1 MMTVP
6 KLLTRS
12 AFLRAIAGTIV
23 AGATAGS
30 LNSSCAAQRET
41 TSSPAAPGD
50 DSDADIDSL
59 LGELEAKVEAGM
71 QEYGI
76 PGVALGLLHQ
86 GTDYIRGYGVT
97 NVDSPQQV
105 DGGTLFRIGST
116 TKTFTGTAVMRLVE
130 QGKLDLD
137 ATVQNYLPDFV
148 TSDPSV
154 APRVTLRQLLNHSPG
169 WLGDYYESTGRGDDA
184 LAKYVAEIA
193 RLPQLTPLGEVFA
206 YNNAAIDLAGR
217 LIEVVTG
224 STYEEAVR
232 ELVLDPLGLS
242 HTRFF
247 TDEIVGFKVAASH
260 NIADDGEPVVDTS
273 FWEIPRSLHPTGGLI
288 SSVRDQLR
296 YASFHLGDGRAPDGT
311 RLLTSESLVA
321 MRSDPGPGGTLVV
334 ELDGMGVTWMLRPS
348 AEGVRIVQ
356 HGGNWQGQN
365 SGFIMVPERGFA
377 LTVLTNSDGGPKLL
391 AQLFADDWALR
402 RFAGVS
408 NLPAEPRTL
417 TQAELA
423 PYEGRYISLAIDKTG
438 AVMETEWEIKADNG
452 RLHVTERVTERES
465 IDVPIPGDPTDVAE
479 TEDTPTVETRLAFYR
494 DDYALVYDDSGE
506 PTFSRV
512 NFLRGAD
519 GGVACVR
526 SGGRLYRHQGV
537 SGGLPETGG
546 PDSVGDL
553 LGQLIRRLL

>member
-1 MMTVP
+1 VP

-260 NIADDGEPVVDTS
+260 NIADD
-273 FWEIPRSLHPTGGLI
+273 
-288 SSVRDQLR
+288 
-296 YASFHLGDGRAPDGT
+296 
-311 RLLTSESLVA
+311 
-321 MRSDPGPGGTLVV
+321 
-334 ELDGMGVTWMLRPS
+334 
-348 AEGVRIVQ
+348 
-356 HGGNWQGQN
+356 
-365 SGFIMVPERGFA
+365 
-377 LTVLTNSDGGPKLL
+377 
-391 AQLFADDWALR
+391 WALR